1 MKFSVDK
8 QENIIVYEIMEDKLT
23 SANAPV
29 LKSELVL
36 ANTEGYKNIVID
48 LNNVRFVD
56 SSGLS
61 AILVANRLCN
71 ETDGIFALSGLNDTI
86 KNLIKISQLEDVLN
100 IFSTKSDAIEA
111 IQEAGNATDD
121 EDNATISDEE

>member
-1 MKFSVDK
+1 MKFNVDK
-8 QENIIVYEIMEDKLT
+8 QENVIVYEILEDKLT
-23 SANAPV
+23 SANAPI

-36 ANTEGYKNIVID
+36 ANTEGYNNIIID

-61 AILVANRLCN
+61 AILVGNRLCN
-71 ETDGIFALSGLNDTI
+71 EVDGIFALSGLNDTI
-86 KNLIKISQLEDVLN
+86 KNLIKISQLDDILN

-111 IQEAGNATDD
+111 IQEAESSEEELKE
-121 EDNATISDEE
+121 EDSED

>member
-1 MKFSVDK
+1 MKFNVDK
-8 QENIIVYEIMEDKLT
+8 QENVIVYEILEDKLT
-23 SANAPV
+23 SANAPI

-36 ANTEGYKNIVID
+36 ANTEGYNNIIID

-61 AILVANRLCN
+61 AILVGNRLCN
-71 ETDGIFALSGLNDTI
+71 EVEGIFALSGLNDTI
-86 KNLIKISQLEDVLN
+86 KNLIKISQLDDILN

-111 IQEAGNATDD
+111 IQEAESTEEELEE
-121 EDNATISDEE
+121 EDSED

>member
-1 MKFSVDK
+1 MKFNVDK
-8 QENIIVYEIMEDKLT
+8 QENVIVYEILEDKLT
-23 SANAPV
+23 SANAPI

-36 ANTEGYKNIVID
+36 ANTEGYNNIIID

-61 AILVANRLCN
+61 AILVGNRLCN
-71 ETDGIFALSGLNDTI
+71 EVEGIFALSGLNDTI
-86 KNLIKISQLEDVLN
+86 KNLIKISQLDDILN

-111 IQEAGNATDD
+111 IQEAESSEEELKE
-121 EDNATISDEE
+121 EDSED

>member
-1 MKFSVDK
+1 MKFNVDK
-8 QENIIVYEIMEDKLT
+8 QENVIVYEILEDKLT
-23 SANAPV
+23 SANAPI

-36 ANTEGYKNIVID
+36 ANTEGYNNIIID

-61 AILVANRLCN
+61 AILVGNRLCN
-71 ETDGIFALSGLNDTI
+71 EVDGIFALSGLNDMI
-86 KNLIKISQLEDVLN
+86 KNLIKISQLDDILN

-111 IQEAGNATDD
+111 IQEAESSEEELKE
-121 EDNATISDEE
+121 EDSED